1 RSAVASGPEA
11 VLRSPSLLAA
21 ALCCW
26 RKLLIRTSA
35 TRSALAFAIRVAKG
49 AAMTTITLRRFRK
62 EWASRLD
69 SLEARSAQLEQQAQ
83 RFAGPDAAPS
93 RPSLARRATRMG
105 RKIARASRS
114 LHRSADGLEEIRR
127 SPALAFGLRM
137 TRAGIHDAS
146 RYVAAASAIL

>member
-1 RSAVASGPEA
+1 
-11 VLRSPSLLAA
+11 
-21 ALCCW
+21 
-26 RKLLIRTSA
+26 
-35 TRSALAFAIRVAKG
+35 
-49 AAMTTITLRRFRK
+49 MTTITLRRFRK

-105 RKIARASRS
+105 RKIARDASRS

-146 RYVAAASAIL
+146 RYVAAASAILLALALAIALLAPPV